1 MTRRRRILLLG
12 GTGDSR
18 RLAERLQGRAGFDVI
33 TSLAG
38 RTEQPAT
45 IPGGLRIGGFGGVDA
60 LAAYLQ
66 DEDVDLLVDAT
77 HPYAARISANAAAAC
92 RRTGTPRLLLA
103 RPPWREL
110 PGDRWIRVPDATA
123 AARALPGLARR
134 VFLAVGRGELE
145 AFAGLPEIWFLVR
158 TVDAPREELPLERYE
173 VVLGRGPFEENGE
186 RALFLLHGIEGLVT
200 KNSGGEATYAK
211 IAVARELGLPVVMIE
226 RPAHEAGET
235 VGTVEEA
242 LARIETL
249 L

>member
-18 RLAERLQGRAGFDVI
+18 RLAERLQGRAGLDVI

-103 RPPWREL
+103 RPPWREV

-158 TVDAPREELPLERYE
+158 TVDAPGEELPLERYE